1 MKINVVTARFHPCV
15 GGVETRILELM
26 RHSVNRGHEVVI
38 HTTTIGP
45 KRQTLPSEG
54 EVNGIKIIR
63 YKPRFNLGY
72 FISYWRPKIEEG
84 DLIDLQGYPALYND
98 STVRK
103 HRQKNPIAYTPHGL
117 SLPTKNSYQAF
128 MRATYDRFFGL
139 KSLRASQ
146 IIITMS
152 DDEKKWCRSHG
163 ISAGKCRNLPSG
175 VESTAFKATNPSDVK
190 HRFDLQDYILFI
202 GRIHPEK
209 APIHLL
215 KAFARVKDR
224 ADGIK
229 LVFTGPDT
237 GEAQRLMAEAKHL
250 GLENEVVLTGMVSEE
265 DKRSLLSG
273 SLFFVLPS
281 YFEAQGIVFIEAWAQ
296 KKAVIGAKVG
306 GVPYI
311 INDSETGLLYDYGDI
326 DALSNHI
333 NYMLENPEKAIEMG
347 KRGFNTAYKKYRWVV
362 LVERMEEIYS
372 EVVQQ
377 FRQ

>member
-15 GGVETRILELM
+15 GGVETRILSLM
-26 RHSVNRGHEVVI
+26 RYFVKRGHEAVI

-45 KRQTLPSEG
+45 QGQPLSSEG

-72 FISYWRPKIEEG
+72 FISYWRPKIDEG

-98 STVRK
+98 STVRRYK
-103 HRQKNPIAYTPHGL
+103 QKNPITYTPHGL

-152 DDEKKWCRSHG
+152 DDEKNWCRSHG
-163 ISAGKCRNLPSG
+163 LLASKCRNLPSG
-175 VESTAFKATNPSDVK
+175 VESTAFKETDPSNVK
-190 HRFDLQDYILFI
+190 DKFDLEDYILFI

-224 ADGIK
+224 TSGIK
-229 LVFTGPDT
+229 LVFTGPDA
-237 GEAQRLMAEAKHL
+237 GEAKHLMAEAKHL
-250 GLENEVVLTGMVSEE
+250 SLENRIVLTGTVSEK

-273 SLFFVLPS
+273 SQFFVLPS

-296 KKAVIGAKVG
+296 KKAVIGSKVG
-306 GVPYI
+306 GVPYLI
-311 INDSETGLLYDYGDI
+311 TDGETGLLYDYGDI
-326 DALSNHI
+326 EALTEHI
-333 NYMLENPEKAIEMG
+333 NYLLENPEKAIEMG
-347 KRGFNTAYKKYRWVV
+347 KRGFDIAYRNYRWAVI
-362 LVERMEEIYS
+362 VERMEDIYS
-372 EVVQQ
+372 EVVKQ